1 MNGFGALLRL
11 RIRRD
16 AVQLSVWTAAMLL
29 LTYGSSVGVTE
40 NFGTLEERSSL
51 LALAVANPVILL
63 FRGLPSGTE
72 EGAFIVFLVLPF
84 LAMLAALMAAFLAVR
99 HTRAE
104 EETGRA
110 ELAAA
115 TPAGR
120 WVPFAATLVH
130 GTLAC
135 IVLGLAS
142 AAALVGSGLALS
154 GSLFTGA
161 AVALTGLV
169 FLSVGLLAAQLFFS
183 ARAANSLT
191 VMLLVGTFIVGGVGN
206 ALGTPDDTLT
216 RMESSPLA
224 WVSPFVWAENSR
236 PFADD
241 DARALLLALIVTAVL
256 VGAAAALQTA
266 RDVGSGVLA
275 ARPARAEAPAMLSG
289 PVGLVWRLSA
299 GSLLAW
305 AVGAAAV
312 GVLSTSLASVVEEV
326 ASDNPAVQA
335 ILERLAAEGSMDQG
349 LIVTFFVMVGVL
361 AACFGVQTVQ
371 RARQEET
378 HGTAEPTLGTP
389 MDRARWLGAFL
400 IVGFLGIVLIIGA
413 AVATAAIALTATGGD
428 SSLISDALVVGAG
441 QGLAAAVFTA
451 VTAIVFTLAPR
462 LTIGLGWT
470 LVLVAAC
477 LALFGTIFGLA
488 EDIVALSPFAAVPV
502 PDGDGVDAN
511 GVVWLAVVA
520 LAGAAASLGLM
531 RRRELAPGG

>member
-1 MNGFGALLRL
+1 MTGFGALLRL
-11 RIRRD
+11 RLRRD
-16 AVQLSVWTAAMLL
+16 AVQLSIWTAAMLL

-63 FRGLPSGTE
+63 FRGLPSGTD

-130 GTLAC
+130 GLLAC
-135 IVLGLAS
+135 VVLGV
-142 AAALVGSGLALS
+142 AAAVALVASGLALT
-154 GSLFTGA
+154 GSLYTGA
-161 AVALTGLV
+161 AVALTGVV
-169 FLSVGLLAAQLFFS
+169 FLAVGLLAAQLFFS

-191 VMLLVGTFIVGGVGN
+191 VILLVGTFIVGGVGN

-216 RMESSPLA
+216 RMDSSPLA

-241 DARALLLALIVTAVL
+241 AAGPLLLALAVAAVL
-256 VGAAAALQTA
+256 AGVAVALQAA

-275 ARPARAEAPAMLSG
+275 ARPARAEASAMLSG

-299 GSLLAW
+299 GSLVAW
-305 AVGAAAV
+305 LLGAAVV

-378 HGTAEPTLGTP
+378 HGTAEPTLGAP
-389 MDRARWLGAFL
+389 VDRARWLGAFL
-400 IVGFLGIVLIIGA
+400 VVALIGIVLIIGA

-462 LTIGLGWT
+462 LTIGLGWS

-477 LALFGTIFGLA
+477 LALFGTIFGID

-502 PDGDGVDAN
+502 PDGDAVDAN
-511 GVVWLAVVA
+511 GVVWLVVVA
-520 LAGAAASLGLM
+520 LAGAAASLALM
-531 RRRELAPGG
+531 RRRELAPGE

>member
-1 MNGFGALLRL
+1 MSGLGALLRL
-11 RIRRD
+11 RLRRD
-16 AVQLSVWTAAMLL
+16 AVQLTIWTAAMAL

-63 FRGLPSGTE
+63 FRGLPSGTD

-84 LAMLAALMAAFLAVR
+84 LAMLAALMASFLAVR

-120 WVPFAATLVH
+120 FVPFVATLVH
-130 GTLAC
+130 GALAC
-135 IVLGLAS
+135 AVLGI
-142 AAALVGSGLALS
+142 AAAVALIASGLS
-154 GSLFTGA
+154 VTGSLFTGA

-169 FLSVGLLAAQLFFS
+169 FLSVGLFAAQLFFS

-191 VMLLVGTFIVGGVGN
+191 VMLLVGTFILGGVGN

-241 DARALLLALIVTAVL
+241 NTGPLLLALAVSVVL
-256 VGAAAALQTA
+256 VGGAVALQAA

-275 ARPARAEAPAMLSG
+275 ARPARAEASALLSG

-299 GSLLAW
+299 GSLVAW

-312 GVLSTSLASVVEEV
+312 GALSTSLASVVEEV

-335 ILERLAAEGSMDQG
+335 ILQRLAAEGSMDQG

-389 MDRARWLGAFL
+389 VNRARWLGAFL
-400 IVGFLGIVLIIGA
+400 VVAITGIVLIIGA

-428 SSLISDALVVGAG
+428 SSLIADAVVVGAG

-462 LTIGLGWT
+462 LTIGLGWSV
-470 LVLVAAC
+470 VLVAAC
-477 LALFGTIFGLA
+477 LALFGAIFGIDD
-488 EDIVALSPFAAVPV
+488 DIVALSPFAAVPV
-502 PDGDGVDAN
+502 PHGDGVDAN
-511 GVVWLAVVA
+511 GVVWLVA
-520 LAGAAASLGLM
+520 AALIGAAASLTLM

>member
-11 RIRRD
+11 RMRRD
-16 AVQLSVWTAAMLL
+16 AVQLSIWTAAMLL
-29 LTYGSSVGVTE
+29 LAYGSSVGVTE
-40 NFGTLEERSSL
+40 NFGSLEERRSL

-120 WVPFAATLVH
+120 WVPFTATLVH

-135 IVLGLAS
+135 IVLG
-142 AAALVGSGLALS
+142 AAAAVGLIASGLAPS
-154 GSLFTGA
+154 GSMFTGA

-169 FLSVGLLAAQLFFS
+169 FLSVGLLSAQLFFS

-191 VMLLVGTFIVGGVGN
+191 VMLLVGTFIIGGVGN
-206 ALGTPDDTLT
+206 ALGTPDDALT

-241 DARALLLALIVTAVL
+241 DAGPLLLALAVSAVL
-256 VGAAAALQTA
+256 VAGAVALQA
-266 RDVGSGVLA
+266 IRDVGSGVLA
-275 ARPARAEAPAMLSG
+275 ARTARAEAPAMLSS

-305 AVGAAAV
+305 TLGAATV
-312 GVLSTSLASVVEEV
+312 GVLSTSLASVVEEL

-335 ILERLAAEGSMDQG
+335 MLERLAAEGSMDQG

-378 HGTAEPTLGTP
+378 HGTAEATLGAP
-389 MDRARWLGAFL
+389 VDRARWLGAFL
-400 IVGFLGIVLIIGA
+400 VVAFIGIVVIIGA
-413 AVATAAIALTATGGD
+413 AVATAAIALTAIGGD
-428 SSLISDALVVGAG
+428 SSLISDALVAGAG
-441 QGLAAAVFTA
+441 QALAAAVFTSL
-451 VTAIVFTLAPR
+451 TAIVFTLAPR
-462 LTIGLGWT
+462 LTIGLGWS
-470 LVLVAAC
+470 LVLVAAG
-477 LALFGTIFGLA
+477 LALFGTIFGID

-502 PDGDGVDAN
+502 PEGDGVDAN
-511 GVVWLAVVA
+511 GVVWLTVAV
-520 LAGAAASLGLM
+520 LAGAVASLALM